1 MSILAGFMLPHPPL
15 IIPDIGRGKEQEIQ
29 NTIDAYHKAAQE
41 LAALRPETILLLSP
55 HQTMYADYFHISPG
69 RSARGDFG
77 QFGAKEVCMEV
88 SYDTEFVTYLGGIAG
103 SHNLHAG
110 TLGER
115 EKKLD
120 HGTMVPLWFVNQ
132 YYTEYRLVRIGLSG
146 FPLTAHYRLGQ
157 CIREVA
163 EMLGRKAVIIASGD
177 LSHRLKEDGPY
188 GYRKEGPQYDA
199 RIMDVMERGAFG
211 ELFSFSESFC
221 ETAAEC
227 GHRSFT
233 IMAGAFDRTS
243 PDVERLSYEGPF
255 GVGYGICTFHVRGM
269 ERGRSMEEATSME
282 ETHSTQEKHSMEN
295 MHSMDNAPSTDETRN
310 FLEQFEAREKKRLC
324 AQQAKEDP
332 YVKLARHTIE
342 TWLRTGELPRVPKEL
357 PGELYS
363 RRAGAFVSLKE
374 DGRLRG
380 CIGTTR
386 AVQDSLAEEIMHNAV
401 SACSQDPRF
410 SPVELWEAER
420 LTITVDVLGDTER
433 ISSPD
438 ELDVKRYGV
447 IVTKGGRR
455 GLLLPN
461 LEGVDTVEQQIAI
474 AKQKAGISEQE
485 KVALE
490 RFEVVR
496 HY

>member
-243 PDVERLSYEGPF
+243 LDVERLSYEGPF

-282 ETHSTQEKHSMEN
+282 ETHSTQEKHFMEN

-386 AVQDSLAEEIMHNAV
+386 AVQGSLAEEIMHNAV